1 MLNIVPGRVNSAT
14 SMVAVRDG
22 GFCITSSVATNLRAD
37 VIAAAGSGVGVQPI
51 VARRA
56 LDTRSSSALTPG
68 SVRTLSLDSLGV
80 PRGSRAV
87 TASFTVIDA
96 GSEGTLSIGPC
107 GAGSWG
113 AVYGATPLQ
122 SFTLT
127 VRVNDGGLCVRSS
140 SAIHLVVDA
149 TAAWTGTSGI
159 AAIGPSRVLDT
170 RGGAAIGW
178 DTRAIDLSGV
188 AGGAKRVMATVT
200 AIAGAGGSA
209 VFAWPC
215 STSRPAAS
223 IGATPAGTV
232 TALGVVIEGTQ
243 LCVSAT
249 AFVDVV
255 VDVTGAG

>member
-1 MLNIVPGRVNSAT
+1 
-14 SMVAVRDG
+14 
-22 GFCITSSVATNLRAD
+22 
-37 VIAAAGSGVGVQPI
+37 
-51 VARRA
+51 
-56 LDTRSSSALTPG
+56 
-68 SVRTLSLDSLGV
+68 
-80 PRGSRAV
+80 V

-200 AIAGAGGSA
+200 AIAGAGGAA